1 MGLRVRLLDKAV
13 EGVTLTVRY
22 EIAYADA
29 TGTEVWKAQHEL
41 VYTEPVSA
49 ETVVNHI
56 TADAE
61 AKAKSIEASVGLD
74 IHLGKTYERQADG
87 NWKVVNVGDAV

>member
-1 MGLRVRLLDKAV
+1 LLDKAV

-56 TADAE
+56 TADAD

-74 IHLGKTYERQADG
+74 IHLGKTYERQPDG
-87 NWKVVNVGDAV
+87 QWKVVSGKVVSGGDAV